1 MAKMNKK
8 RRKYIIWG
16 LVGLVLLLIVLRRT
30 GVIGGNDEVK
40 VAVEEVARQEVVE
53 TVSASG
59 KIQPVREVKLS
70 PDVSGEIVELLV
82 KEGDHVKRGDV
93 LARITT
99 DIYQANYD
107 QVAASVNSQR
117 ANFAN
122 SEARLSQSEAQY
134 INAEAT
140 YNRNKKLFD
149 QGAISEAEYE
159 TAKANYEVAK
169 ADVDAAKQT
178 VNASRYNVYSSMAS
192 MNEANKN
199 LNRTTI
205 IAPVDGTISLLNVE
219 VGERVAGASQFSAG
233 TEILRIADLQE
244 MEVKV
249 SVNENE
255 VVKLELGD
263 TANVE
268 VDAYPDQEFKG
279 VVTEIAN
286 SATISGTSVD
296 QVSNFDVT
304 IRILASSYA
313 SMIPEDDKEYSP
325 FRPGMSATV
334 DIITERAVNVIAVPV
349 QAVTTR
355 EAKKDTAAKEKKDDL
370 NGEILEY
377 VFIIEEGVATLR
389 EVKTGIQDNEYIQI
403 LEGLEE
409 KEEVIIAPYSA
420 IAKKLQG
427 GENVKVVPR
436 KELFELN

>member
-1 MAKMNKK
+1 MAKLSKK
-8 RRKYIIWG
+8 NRRYLIWG
-16 LVGLVLLLIVLRRT
+16 LVGFVIVLIVLRRT
-30 GVIGGNDEVK
+30 GVIGGSNEIK
-40 VAVEEVARQEVVE
+40 VAVENVTRHEVVE

-59 KIQPVREVKLS
+59 KIYPIREVKLS

-82 KEGDHVKRGDV
+82 KEGDRVKKGDV
-93 LARITT
+93 LARIRT

-107 QVAASVNSQR
+107 QMAASVNSQR
-117 ANFAN
+117 ANLAN
-122 SEARLSQSEAQY
+122 AEARLLQTEAQY

-140 YNRNKKLFD
+140 YNRNKRLYE

-159 TAKANYEVAK
+159 SAKAQYDIAK
-169 ADVDAAKQT
+169 ADVEAARQT
-178 VNASRYNVYSSMAS
+178 VNASKYNVYSALAS
-192 MNEANKN
+192 MSEANKN
-199 LNRTTI
+199 LSRTII
-205 IAPVDGTISLLNVE
+205 IAPVDGTISQLNVE

-244 MEVKV
+244 MEVVV

-286 SATISGTSVD
+286 SATVSGTSVD

-304 IRILASSYA
+304 IRILPSSYA
-313 SMIPEDDKEYSP
+313 NMIPEDDKEFSP

-334 DIITERAVNVIAVPV
+334 HIITEKATNVIAVPV
-349 QAVTTR
+349 QSVTTR
-355 EAKKDTAAKEKKDDL
+355 EAKADTLKKDKGNEKNKL
-370 NGEILEY
+370 LEY
-377 VFIIEEGVATLR
+377 VFVVENGVASLR

-403 LEGLEE
+403 VEGLKED
-409 KEEVIIAPYSA
+409 EEVIVAPYSA

-427 GENVKVVPR
+427 GETVKVVPR
-436 KELFELN
+436 EELFELN

>member
-1 MAKMNKK
+1 MAKMSKK
-8 RRKYIIWG
+8 RRRYIIFG

-30 GVIGGNDEVK
+30 GVIGGAEEVK
-40 VAVEEVARQEVVE
+40 VAVEEVARQEVIE

-82 KEGDHVKRGDV
+82 KEGDHVKKGDV

-117 ANFAN
+117 ANLAN

-140 YNRNKKLFD
+140 YNRNKQLYE
-149 QGAISEAEYE
+149 QGAISQAEYE
-159 TAKANYEVAK
+159 SAKANYEVSK

-178 VNASRYNVYSSMAS
+178 VNASRYNVYSGMAS

-205 IAPVDGTISLLNVE
+205 IAPVDGTISQLNVE

-244 MEVKV
+244 MEVMV

-255 VVKLELGD
+255 IVKLEIGD

-268 VDAYPDQEFKG
+268 VDAYPDKKFKG

-286 SATISGTSVD
+286 SANVSGTSVD

-304 IRILASSYA
+304 IRILMSSYID
-313 SMIPEDDKEYSP
+313 MIPEDDKEYSP

-334 DIITERAVNVIAVPV
+334 DIITEKAKNVIAVPV
-349 QAVTTR
+349 QSVTTR
-355 EAKKDTAAKEKKDDL
+355 EAEDDSL
-370 NGEILEY
+370 NEDDNSEILEY
-377 VFIIEEGVATLR
+377 VFIVEDGVVTLR

-409 KEEVIIAPYSA
+409 TEKVVVAPYSA

-427 GENVKVVPR
+427 GERVKVVPR
-436 KELFELN
+436 KELFELK

>member
-1 MAKMNKK
+1 MAKLSKK
-8 RRKYIIWG
+8 NRRYIIWG
-16 LVGLVLLLIVLRRT
+16 LVGLVILLIVLRRT
-30 GVIGGNDEVK
+30 GVIGGSDTIK
-40 VAVEEVARQEVVE
+40 VAVEDVTRHEVVE

-59 KIQPVREVKLS
+59 KIYPVREVKLS

-82 KEGDHVKRGDV
+82 KEGDRVKKGDV

-117 ANFAN
+117 ANLAN
-122 SEARLSQSEAQY
+122 SEARLSQTEAQY

-140 YNRNKKLFD
+140 YNRNKQLYER
-149 QGAISEAEYE
+149 GAISEAEYE
-159 TAKANYEVAK
+159 SAEAQYQVAK
-169 ADVDAAKQT
+169 ADVEAAKQT
-178 VNASRYNVYSSMAS
+178 VNASKYNVYSALAS
-192 MNEANKN
+192 MTEANKN
-199 LNRTTI
+199 LTRTII
-205 IAPVDGTISLLNVE
+205 IAPVDGTISQLNVE

-244 MEVKV
+244 MEVVV

-279 VVTEIAN
+279 IVTEIAN
-286 SATISGTSVD
+286 SATVSGTSVD

-313 SMIPEDDKEYSP
+313 NMIPEDDKEFSP

-334 DIITERAVNVIAVPV
+334 DIITEKARDVIAVPV
-349 QAVTTR
+349 QSVTTR
-355 EAKKDTAAKEKKDDL
+355 EAKKDTAKDEDEKEDEL
-370 NGEILEY
+370 LEY
-377 VFIIEEGVATLR
+377 VFVIDNGTAVLR

-403 LEGLEE
+403 IEGLEE
-409 KEEVIIAPYSA
+409 QEKVIVAPYSA

-427 GENVKVVPR
+427 GESVKIVPR

>member
-1 MAKMNKK
+1 M
-8 RRKYIIWG
+8 
-16 LVGLVLLLIVLRRT
+16 
-30 GVIGGNDEVK
+30 
-40 VAVEEVARQEVVE
+40 E

-82 KEGDHVKRGDV
+82 KEGDHVKTGDV

-117 ANFAN
+117 ANLAN

-140 YNRNKKLFD
+140 YNRNKQLFE

-159 TAKANYEVAK
+159 SAKANYEVAK

-178 VNASRYNVYSSMAS
+178 VNASRYNVYSGMAS

-263 TANVE
+263 TAKVE
-268 VDAYPDQEFKG
+268 VDAYPDKEFKG
-279 VVTEIAN
+279 IVTEIAN
-286 SATISGTSVD
+286 SATVSGTSVD

-334 DIITERAVNVIAVPV
+334 DIITERAINVIAVPV

-355 EAKKDTAAKEKKDDL
+355 EAKQDTLAEEKKDDL
-370 NGEILEY
+370 KNDILEY
-377 VFIIEEGVATLR
+377 VFIIEDGVATLR

-409 KEEVIIAPYSA
+409 KEEVIVAPYSA

-427 GENVKVVPR
+427 GEKVKVVPR

>member
-1 MAKMNKK
+1 MAKMSKK
-8 RRKYIIWG
+8 RRRYIIFG

-30 GVIGGNDEVK
+30 GVIGGAEEVK
-40 VAVEEVARQEVVE
+40 VAVEEVARQEVIE

-82 KEGDHVKRGDV
+82 KEGDHVKKGDV

-117 ANFAN
+117 ANLAN

-140 YNRNKKLFD
+140 YNRNKQLYE
-149 QGAISEAEYE
+149 QGAISQAEYE
-159 TAKANYEVAK
+159 SAKANYEVSK

-178 VNASRYNVYSSMAS
+178 VNASRYNVYSGMAS

-205 IAPVDGTISLLNVE
+205 IAPVDGTISQLNVE

-244 MEVKV
+244 MEVMV

-255 VVKLELGD
+255 IVKLEIGD

-268 VDAYPDQEFKG
+268 VDAYPDKKFKG

-286 SATISGTSVD
+286 SANVSGTSVD

-304 IRILASSYA
+304 IRILMSSYID
-313 SMIPEDDKEYSP
+313 MIPEDDKEYSP

-334 DIITERAVNVIAVPV
+334 DIITEKAKNVIAVPV
-349 QAVTTR
+349 QSVTTR
-355 EAKKDTAAKEKKDDL
+355 EVEDDSLNENKD
-370 NGEILEY
+370 GEILEY
-377 VFIIEEGVATLR
+377 VFIVEDGVVTLR

-409 KEEVIIAPYSA
+409 TEKVVVAPYSA

-427 GENVKVVPR
+427 GEQVKVVPR
-436 KELFELN
+436 KELFELK

>member
-1 MAKMNKK
+1 MAKMSKK
-8 RRKYIIWG
+8 RRRYIIFG

-30 GVIGGNDEVK
+30 GVIGGAEEVK
-40 VAVEEVARQEVVE
+40 VAVEEVARQEVIE

-82 KEGDHVKRGDV
+82 KEGDHVKKGDV

-117 ANFAN
+117 ANLAN

-140 YNRNKKLFD
+140 YNRNKQLYE
-149 QGAISEAEYE
+149 QGAISQAEYE
-159 TAKANYEVAK
+159 SAKANYEVAK

-178 VNASRYNVYSSMAS
+178 VNASRYNVYSVMAS

-205 IAPVDGTISLLNVE
+205 IAPVDGTISQLNVE

-244 MEVKV
+244 MEVMV

-255 VVKLELGD
+255 IVKLEIGD

-268 VDAYPDQEFKG
+268 VDAYPDKKFKG

-286 SATISGTSVD
+286 SANVSGTSVD

-304 IRILASSYA
+304 IRILMSSYID
-313 SMIPEDDKEYSP
+313 MIPEDDKEYSP

-334 DIITERAVNVIAVPV
+334 DIITEKAKNVIAVPV
-349 QAVTTR
+349 QSVTTR
-355 EAKKDTAAKEKKDDL
+355 EVEDDSL
-370 NGEILEY
+370 NEDDNSEILEY
-377 VFIIEEGVATLR
+377 VFIVEDGVVTLR

-409 KEEVIIAPYSA
+409 TEKVVVAPYSA

-427 GENVKVVPR
+427 GEQVKVVPR
-436 KELFELN
+436 KELFELK